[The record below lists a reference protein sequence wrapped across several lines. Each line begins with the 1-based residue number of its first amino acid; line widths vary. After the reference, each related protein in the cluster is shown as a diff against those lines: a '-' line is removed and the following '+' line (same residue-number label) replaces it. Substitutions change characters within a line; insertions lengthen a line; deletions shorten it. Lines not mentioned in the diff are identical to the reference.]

1 MTVFGDNVAMLR
13 LERDMTQLELAKKL
27 GVSRGTVAAWEVRGT
42 LPNMG
47 TMDKLQEVFGVSAG
61 ELFTPHITARN
72 DEDFSSVEVGVY
84 GRIAAGTPIEM
95 VEADYGFPCP
105 SQLMKRYPHAFYLKV
120 EGESMSRVLPD
131 GCYAL
136 IDPDQKEPVVNGR
149 AYAVCV
155 NGYDATI
162 KRVRKLANGVELIPD
177 SLDPTYRPVVY
188 DQGVE
193 GTESVTIIGR
203 IVWYTIPFDHEI

>member
-1 MTVFGDNVAMLR
+1 MTIFGDNVAKLR
-13 LERDMTQLELAKKL
+13 ASHGNISQRDLADAL
-27 GVSRGTVAAWEVRGT
+27 GLSHGTVGAWENKGST
-42 LPNMG
+42 PNMD
-47 TMDKLQEVFGVSAG
+47 TMDALAAYFGVTVG
-61 ELFTPHITARN
+61 QLFTPDLAVTPNA
-72 DEDFSSVEVGVY
+72 FASVEVGVY
-84 GRIAAGTPIEM
+84 GHIAAGTPIEM
-95 VEADYGFPCP
+95 VETDFGFPCP
-105 SQLMKRYPHAFYLKV
+105 TKLVERHPHAFYLVV
-120 EGESMSRVLPD
+120 EGDSMSRVLPN

-136 IDPDQKEPVVNGR
+136 VDPDQKEPVNGK

>member
-84 GRIAAGTPIEM
+84 GSIAAGTPIDM

-105 SQLMKRYPHAFYLKV
+105 SQLMREHPHAFYLKV

-136 IDPDQKEPVVNGR
+136 IDPDQSEPVVNGK

-155 NGYDATI
+155 NGYSATI
-162 KRVRKLANGVELIPD
+162 KRVRQLANGVELIPD
-177 SLDPTYRPVVY
+177 SLDPTYRPKIF
-188 DQGVE
+188 DRNVE
-193 GTESVTIIGR
+193 GTESITIIGKV
-203 IVWYTIPFDHEI
+203 IWKTFPFDYEI